1 MKLVGVDR
9 LMGNLRRLQTAV
21 DHGVQTRVALNA
33 AEIVADRARQLAPV
47 DTGRLRDSIGI
58 SLTPPREM
66 SFSIRGDGVR
76 VFIGP
81 AADVIYAPYV
91 EFGTWRQA
99 PHPFM
104 RPALDMTRD
113 EVQQA
118 LAHGLWS
125 AIKASV

>member
-1 MKLVGVDR
+1 MKMHGVEEMMR
-9 LMGNLRRLQTAV
+9 TLKRIQTAV
-21 DHGVQTRVALNA
+21 DDHVTTRVALNA

-47 DTGRLRDSIGI
+47 DTGRLRDSIGV

-66 SFSIRGDGVR
+66 SFSIRGEGVR

-99 PHPFM
+99 AHPFM
-104 RPALDMTRD
+104 RPALDLTRD

-118 LAHGLWS
+118 IAHGLWA
-125 AIKASV
+125 AIKASI

>member
-1 MKLVGVDR
+1 MVGVDR
-9 LMGNLRRLQTAV
+9 VMGNLRRLQHAV
-21 DHGVQTRVALNA
+21 DHRVQTRVALDC

-47 DTGRLRDSIGI
+47 DTGRLRDSIGV

-66 SFSIRGDGVR
+66 SFSIRGDEVR
-76 VFIGP
+76 VYIGP
-81 AADVIYAPYV
+81 SADVAYAPYV

-104 RPALDMTRD
+104 RPALDMTRS

-125 AIKASV
+125 AIKASI